1 MSSTISPL
9 SYTQVNPVT
18 SSSSSSSSSSG
29 NANSLSGVSANEGT
43 FLTLLVAQLK
53 NQDPLSPTDS
63 TQFVGELAQFSSLE
77 QLMTINQ
84 NVGAMTNVV
93 APSSG
98 ASTTGS
104 SSSAA
109 PGTGAAPSGTS
120 SSANSSAATGT
131 ASIASQLNS
140 SLPSFGS

>member
-77 QLMTINQ
+77 QLTNINT
-84 NVGAMTNVV
+84 NVGTLVTDV
-93 APSSG
+93 TP
-98 ASTTGS
+98 
-104 SSSAA
+104 AA
-109 PGTGAAPSGTS
+109 TPAATPSG
-120 SSANSSAATGT
+120 G
-131 ASIASQLNS
+131 
-140 SLPSFGS
+140 